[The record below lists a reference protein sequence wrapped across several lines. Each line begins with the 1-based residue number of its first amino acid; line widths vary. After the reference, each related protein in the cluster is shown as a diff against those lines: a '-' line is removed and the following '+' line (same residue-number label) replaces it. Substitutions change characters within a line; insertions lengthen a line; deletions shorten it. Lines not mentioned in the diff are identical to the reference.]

1 MKRFLSIRAL
11 GLVLL
16 LTLVSVLAVA
26 CTGGDGS
33 AGPAGPAGPAGAQGP
48 TGPTGASGGSGP
60 TGASGAAG
68 AAGPP
73 GPPGVPGPSLNANI
87 VLSAWQVVC
96 EPGSRGSCNSSTTL
110 TVYGSGWGEL
120 ETATF
125 TLILPDGSRSAP
137 GTVRAS
143 RSGQFAFDL
152 EFSSSRSGTHSLI
165 ADGDAGGSASHVI
178 VTASK

>member
-16 LTLVSVLAVA
+16 LTLVSLLAVA

-60 TGASGAAG
+60 SGASGAA
-68 AAGPP
+68 
-73 GPPGVPGPSLNANI
+73 GPPGVPGPPGPSLNASI
-87 VLSAWQVVC
+87 TLSAWQLAT
-96 EPGSRGSCNSSTTL
+96 GSATTV

-120 ETATF
+120 ETATLTVIF
-125 TLILPDGSRSAP
+125 PDGSRSVA
-137 GTVRAS
+137 GTIKSS
-143 RSGQFAFDL
+143 RSGQWSTDITVTAKA
-152 EFSSSRSGTHSLI
+152 GIHSVI
-165 ADGDAGGSASHVI
+165 AVGDAASSASHSI
-178 VTASK
+178 FGTNK